1 MIRKHILTTLFVS
14 LLGFGLTSCNE
25 EPAAKKSK
33 PYTGPLEEINDV
45 QILYSEAG
53 LLKVKMKTPLQYKYQ
68 SNDRVYPKT
77 VNIEF
82 YGPDQQIETTL
93 RADSGRYVQAQN
105 YYRVMGNVV
114 VINLKKNEELYT
126 PELNWNPTTKKVYT
140 EKKVKILSKRS
151 NERLEGVGLDTD
163 QTFSHYF
170 IRKPSGIFQ
179 LAGGGN

>member
-1 MIRKHILTTLFVS
+1 MTSKYIFRAI
-14 LLGFGLTSCNE
+14 LLGLIGSALLSCTE

-45 QILYSEAG
+45 QILYSEMG

-82 YGPDQQIETTL
+82 YGPDQQVETTL

-114 VINLKKNEELYT
+114 VVNKKKN
-126 PELNWNPTTKKVYT
+126 
-140 EKKVKILSKRS
+140 
-151 NERLEGVGLDTD
+151 
-163 QTFSHYF
+163 Q
-170 IRKPSGIFQ
+170 
-179 LAGGGN
+179 

>member
-1 MIRKHILTTLFVS
+1 MGLFT
-14 LLGFGLTSCNE
+14 FGLTACRE
-25 EPAAKKSK
+25 EPPAQKSK

-45 QILYSEAG
+45 QILYSESAE
-53 LLKVKMKTPLQYKYQ
+53 LKVKMKTPLQYKFQ

-82 YGPDQQIETTL
+82 YGPDRQVETTL
-93 RADSGRYVQAQN
+93 RADSGRYVHAQN

-114 VINLKKNEELYT
+114 VINKKKNQELYT

-140 EKKVKILSKRS
+140 EKPVKILSKKT

-170 IRKPSGIFQ
+170 IRKPTGIFR
-179 LAGGGN
+179 LAGSN